1 MNESDSHSSCQQTT
15 SADLP
20 PVRGAESLVLGGV
33 SRRRFLQAAGGA
45 GALLLLPYRARAA
58 QLVSAQ
64 DSVVVQWN
72 NALLAGV
79 RASTL
84 GPPMVSRA
92 LAIAHTC
99 IYDAWSAYDG
109 RAVGTVLG
117 GSLRRPAAERTVAN
131 VSQAVSFAAYRAA
144 VDLFP
149 GSRASVFDP
158 MMSSLGYDPTDISA
172 DTSTPT
178 GIGNVSAQA
187 VISARHHD
195 GANQLGDYPGGT
207 PGVPYSD
214 YTGYVPANQPMDL
227 RGAFDPSTVHDPN
240 AWQPLWYLDAHG
252 NLVKQSFL
260 GAQWENVITF
270 ALKHNQ
276 IAAPA
281 PPARYG
287 SAAYQAQ
294 ADELITISAGLTDE
308 QKMIA
313 EYWNDGPHTDTP
325 PGHWCVHAQFVAS
338 RDQHGAG
345 LAGIE
350 ADTKLFFALTNAVF
364 DAGWAAWTLKRTYNS
379 ERPITAIRVLFNG
392 KIISAWGGP
401 HRGTQQIDGGAWL
414 PYQLSTFPTPPFPQ
428 FISAHSAFSA
438 AAAGILRRFTASDVF
453 GNSVTFAPGTSMI
466 EPGTVPAR
474 PITLTWPTFTFAAN
488 EAGISRRY
496 GGIHFAEGDF
506 TGRLL
511 GAIAAESA
519 WTAATG
525 YWAG

>member
-1 MNESDSHSSCQQTT
+1 MNASDSHSSYQQTT
-15 SADLP
+15 SADRP
-20 PVRGAESLVLGGV
+20 RVRGDESPVLGGV

-45 GALLLLPYRARAA
+45 GALLLVPYRARAA

-72 NALLAGV
+72 NAFLAGV
-79 RASTL
+79 RASTI

-99 IYDAWSAYDG
+99 VYDAWSAYDD

-131 VSQAVSFAAYRAA
+131 VSQAISFAAYRAA

-149 GSRASVFDP
+149 GSQASVFDP
-158 MMSSLGYDPTDISA
+158 MMSSLGYDPTDIST

-227 RGAFDPSTVHDPN
+227 RGAFNPSTVLDPN
-240 AWQPLWYLDAHG
+240 AWQPLWYLDAQG
-252 NLVKQSFL
+252 NLVKQPFL
-260 GAQWENVITF
+260 GAQWENVTTF
-270 ALKHNQ
+270 ALNRNQ
-276 IAAPA
+276 IVAPV
-281 PPARYG
+281 PPATFG

-294 ADELITISAGLTDE
+294 ADELITISAGLTDQ

-313 EYWNDGPHTDTP
+313 EYWADGPHTVTP
-325 PGHWCVHAQFVAS
+325 PGHWCVFAQFVAR
-338 RDQHGAG
+338 RDQHGAD

-364 DAGWAAWTLKRTYNS
+364 DAGCAAWTLKRIYNS
-379 ERPITAIRVLFNG
+379 VRPITAIRLLFNG
-392 KIISAWGGP
+392 KTISAWGGP
-401 HRGTQQIDGGAWL
+401 DQGTQQIDGGTWR
-414 PYQLSTFPTPPFPQ
+414 PYQASTFPTPPFPEY
-428 FISAHSAFSA
+428 ISGHSAFSA
-438 AAAGILRRFTASDVF
+438 AGADILRRFTASDVF
-453 GNSVTFAPGTSMI
+453 GNSVTLAPGSSAF
-466 EPGTVPAR
+466 EPGTVPAAA
-474 PITLTWPTFTFAAN
+474 ITLTWPTFTSAAN
-488 EAGISRRY
+488 QAGISRRY
-496 GGIHFAEGDF
+496 GGIHFADGDL

-511 GAIAAESA
+511 GTIAGETA
-519 WTAATG
+519 WTAATN
-525 YWAG
+525 YWVG